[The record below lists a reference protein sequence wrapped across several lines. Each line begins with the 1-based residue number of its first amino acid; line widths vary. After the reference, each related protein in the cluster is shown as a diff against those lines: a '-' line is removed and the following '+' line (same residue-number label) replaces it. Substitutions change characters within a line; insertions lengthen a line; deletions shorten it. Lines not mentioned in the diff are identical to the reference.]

1 MIIINKIKNK
11 VKHILKIFVARIY
24 ILKLQIIYFIKKTS
38 NNDISICISTTKGYA
53 EKTIPKLI
61 QDLTKNKIPLNKIFV
76 FEGGY
81 NFNKKNDSVNYNHY
95 FVAHNSFDLTA
106 LISIL
111 ELNIEADNWLLLHDT
126 LEFDNTFKYKFYTI
140 NTQKN
145 DCMPLRKF
153 PSMNI
158 GIYNSNYIKD
168 NKDFILSIKNI
179 DYSENSLQKFKA
191 LGVDNEDYLFKNTK
205 NKKIIHEKLFVLH
218 KIKEVI
224 YNNNN
229 RILEFYPQL
238 GLKKY
243 KANFKKQ
250 EIYTIKL

>member
-1 MIIINKIKNK
+1 MIIINRIKNK
-11 VKHILKIFVARIY
+11 LKRILKKIDARIY
-24 ILKLQIIYFIKKTS
+24 VLKLQVIYILRK
-38 NNDISICISTTKGYA
+38 NEDININICISTTKGYA
-53 EKTIPKLI
+53 VKTIPKLI
-61 QDLTKNKIPLNKIFV
+61 QDLTKNRIPLNKIYV

-81 NFNKKNDSVNYNHY
+81 NFNKKNDLVNYHHY
-95 FVAHNSFDLTA
+95 FVDHNSFDLTA

-126 LEFDNTFKYKFYTI
+126 LEFDSSFRYKFFTI
-140 NTQKN
+140 SLQEN

-158 GIYNSNYIKD
+158 GIYNSNYIKE

-179 DYSENSLQKFKA
+179 DYCENSLQKFKA
-191 LGVDNEDYLFKNTK
+191 LGVDNEDYLFKKTK
-205 NKKIIHEKLFVLH
+205 NKKIIHEKLFILH
-218 KIKEVI
+218 KIKSVI
-224 YNNNN
+224 YNNNK
-229 RILEFYPQL
+229 RILEYYPQL

-250 EIYTIKL
+250 EVYTIKL